1 MKKQLTL
8 FMLLMVGILLAAA
21 VFAGESKPAEIHGFN
36 PASMDTSAKP
46 CDDFYQFANG
56 NWLANN
62 PIPADR
68 SSWGAGSELSEK
80 NLQVLREI
88 LDDAAKHTTASAGSI
103 KQKVGAFYRS
113 GMDEKKI
120 ETDGAKPL
128 DQEFSRIAG
137 IKNTEDLL
145 KVIARLHRSN
155 VNVSFGFFVYQD
167 FKNSDQNARWLYQGG
182 LGMPDRDYYTS
193 DDEKMK
199 GIRQEYVL
207 HVQKMFELL
216 GDSTEKAQAES
227 KSVMDF
233 ETRLAKASMT
243 PVEQRDPNAIYNK
256 KTFADLVSLTPNIS
270 WKVYFDG
277 IGLAEPA
284 DTIVGQPL
292 FLKEVDSMFHDVS
305 LDDWK
310 TYLRW
315 QLINSTAS
323 LLSSPFV
330 NEDFHFN
337 SAVIRGTKELRP
349 RWKRILSSTD
359 QRLGEALG
367 QLYVEKV
374 FGAEAKERARIMV
387 ENLMAAL
394 RDRLMDLDW
403 IGEDTRKQAIR
414 KLNAIT
420 VKIGYPDN
428 WRDYSKLAVDQPA
441 YVLNVMQADEFEFQR
456 NLNKLGKAPDRTEW
470 GITPPTVDAYYNP
483 TFNEIVFPAGIL
495 QPPFFDAKAD
505 DAANYG
511 AIGSVIGHE
520 LTHGFDDQGHQ
531 FDADGNLKSWW
542 TPKDEENYKARATLV
557 EKQYDEYIAIDTLHI
572 NGKLTLGENIA
583 DFGGLKI
590 AYLAFQK
597 ATKDK
602 PPGDVNGYTP
612 DQRFFL
618 AFAQGW
624 RRNIRPETVRLMVAT
639 DPHSPTRYRVLGP
652 LSRMPEFLKAFGCQS
667 GGTNINQTLW

>member
-1 MKKQLTL
+1 
-8 FMLLMVGILLAAA
+8 MLLMVGILLAAA

-542 TPKDEENYKARATLV
+542 TPQDEENYKARATLV

>member
-1 MKKQLTL
+1 
-8 FMLLMVGILLAAA
+8 MLLMVGILLAAA

-511 AIGSVIGHE
+511 SIGSVIGHE

-542 TPKDEENYKARATLV
+542 TPQDEENYKARATLV

>member
-1 MKKQLTL
+1 MKKQFHLFLVLTL
-8 FMLLMVGILLAAA
+8 AILSALS
-21 VFAGESKPAEIHGFN
+21 VFAKDSKEVHGFN
-36 PASMDTSAKP
+36 PANLDTKTKP

-62 PIPADR
+62 QIPADR

-80 NLQVLREI
+80 NLAVLHEI
-88 LDDAAKHTTASAGSI
+88 LEDAAKDTSAPKGSI
-103 KQKVGAFYRS
+103 KQKVGSFYHS

-120 ETDGAKPL
+120 EAEGAKPL
-128 DQEFSRIAG
+128 DPEFSRIAD

-145 KVIARLHRSN
+145 KVIAHFHRIN
-155 VNVSFGFFVYQD
+155 VNAGFGFFIYQD
-167 FKNSDQNARWLYQGG
+167 FKKSDQMSRWLYQGG

-199 GIRQEYVL
+199 AIRKEYAQ

-216 GDSTEKAQAES
+216 GDSTQKAETES
-227 KSVMDF
+227 KTVLDF

-243 PVEQRDPNAIYNK
+243 PVEQRDPNAVYNK
-256 KTFADLVSLTPNIS
+256 KTFAELASITPNIS
-270 WKVYFDG
+270 WKVYLDG
-277 IGLAEPA
+277 IGLTEAG
-284 DTIVGQPL
+284 DIIVGQPL
-292 FLKEVDSMFHDVS
+292 FLKEVDSMFKDVS

-349 RWKRILSSTD
+349 RWKRILSNTD
-359 QRLGEALG
+359 QKLGEALG
-367 QLYVEKV
+367 QLYVEKA
-374 FGAEAKERARIMV
+374 FSAEAKERAKVMV
-387 ENLMAAL
+387 KNLMAAL
-394 RDRLMDLDW
+394 HDRLMELDW
-403 IGEDTRKQAIR
+403 IGDDTRKQAVR
-414 KLNAIT
+414 KLDAIM
-420 VKIGYPDN
+420 VKIGYPDK
-428 WRDYSKLAVDQPA
+428 WRDYSTLAIDQPS
-441 YVLNVMQADEFEFQR
+441 YVLNVMQADDFEFQR
-456 NLNKLGKAPDRTEW
+456 NLNKLGKPPDRTEW
-470 GITPPTVDAYYNP
+470 GITTPTVDAYYNP
-483 TFNEIVFPAGIL
+483 NFNEIVFPAGIL

-511 AIGSVIGHE
+511 SIGSVIGHE

-557 EKQYDEYIAIDTLHI
+557 QKQYDNYIAIDTLHI

-583 DFGGLKI
+583 DFGGLRI

-597 ATKDK
+597 AMKSN
-602 PPGDVNGYTP
+602 PLGVVNGYTP
-612 DQRFFL
+612 EQSFFL
-618 AFAQGW
+618 SFAQGW
-624 RRNIRPETVRLMVAT
+624 RRNIRPEQVRLMVAT
-639 DPHSPTRYRVLGP
+639 DPHSPARYRVLGP
-652 LSRMPEFLKAFGCQS
+652 LSHMPEFSKAFACPNTTTANTG
-667 GGTNINQTLW
+667 QTLW